1 MRKYKIKKAIL
12 FLIVISSLL
21 SNVFAQSKVTDN
33 IVGKNHKIYS
43 KSLDEERIIQIYTP
57 KNYFESEKKY
67 PVLFVMDS
75 QEYFLQA
82 IAHQNMLRF
91 QDYTPE
97 FIVVGIKTNR
107 QKRRQLLFSDS
118 QEFTSFIRDELV
130 PYIDAN
136 YRTLKE
142 KIRLYFGWEMAGG
155 FGLELIGENESIF
168 SDFIIASPSHI
179 SEKRVNRIRDVLN
192 NDSLNINS
200 IYISMAA
207 EESFIKDEF
216 KTISMLFEKQKI
228 FGSRATFKIFND
240 ETHYTTPNKTI
251 HNSLL
256 KIFHDYIPIR
266 KFSLKE
272 YDDIGGIEAVRMYYL
287 KRGKRYDLNTN
298 VDKTTI
304 HFLLFFAMKENN
316 LERFELYINLFSNY
330 VNSQITRDFW
340 YNRFAQFFIKNS
352 KQDKAFDL
360 YEIGLKNFPESS
372 LLNFEIGNLYK
383 LQGNLKK
390 AKDYYMKAVFFAKK
404 NNDLEFINYEK
415 SLEQLK

>member
-1 MRKYKIKKAIL
+1 MKITFLNLICFTQFILGAI
-12 FLIVISSLL
+12 SL
-21 SNVFAQSKVTDN
+21 NAQSKVTDN

-43 KSLDEERIIQIYTP
+43 KSLDDERIIQIYTP
-57 KNYFESEKKY
+57 KNYFDSEKKY

-118 QEFTSFIRDELV
+118 QEFTSFIRDELI
-130 PYIDAN
+130 PYIDTN

-179 SEKRVNRIRDVLN
+179 SEKRINSIGYVLN
-192 NDSLNINS
+192 GDSFNVNS
-200 IYISMAA
+200 IYISMSV

-216 KTISMLFEKQKI
+216 KTVSMLFEEQKV
-228 FGSRATFKIFND
+228 FGSRATFKVFND
-240 ETHYTTPNKTI
+240 ETHYTTPNKTM

-266 KFSLKE
+266 KFSIKE
-272 YDDIGGIEAVRMYYL
+272 YDDLGGLKAIRLYYL
-287 KRGKRYDLNTN
+287 KRGKRYHLNTN
-298 VDKTTI
+298 VDKTTV
-304 HFLLFFAMKENN
+304 HSLLFFAMKENN
-316 LERFELYINLFSNY
+316 FERFELYINSFGYY

-390 AKDYYMKAVFFAKK
+390 AKKYYMKAIFFAKK
-404 NNDLEFINYEK
+404 NNDPESINYEK
-415 SLEQLK
+415 NLEKLK